1 MDKQDNLILNMLI
14 SGRGQINSQT
24 LLMLLDEI
32 NRQLKDA
39 LLIRRNILVM
49 DEGQIG
55 LGKSEYSLKMNKILE
70 EHFNKYK
77 LISKW

>member
-77 LISKW
+77 LISK